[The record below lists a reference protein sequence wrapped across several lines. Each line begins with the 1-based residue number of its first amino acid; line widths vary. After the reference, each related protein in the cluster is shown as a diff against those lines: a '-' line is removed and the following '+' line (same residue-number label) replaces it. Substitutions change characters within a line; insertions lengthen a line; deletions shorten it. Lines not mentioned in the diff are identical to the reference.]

1 MTQQTTMTWQVG
13 DRVRRKADYRSGRWK
28 WGDVECEVI
37 AVRGS
42 SIVLKRVDTGEA
54 LHDGCTWW
62 GAKFDHT
69 TPEVT
74 PTEWVRLPNGTVAP
88 VQQVTAGGAK
98 QVQGEYWDPARLQAA
113 QPVAPLPEVKDA
125 DTLLRIVDAF
135 LSRKSVCDGPGG
147 QVMSEPMVTFTGQV
161 TLAEAKRLVAE
172 AEAKVKAQ
180 PMYLTIGRYA
190 LHNSVYRVQPDG
202 TTHYVGPDGEWA
214 PLGYSWPLERT
225 TNGDIYGVTEADAV
239 RQQQAR
245 RPKPAWTPQV
255 GEWVVVN
262 GVNTFARKV
271 TRIEGTR
278 HYLDYNGRE
287 GVCGFEVSEL
297 RPATDAEIA
306 EAKRIKPKAYM
317 LLKESASGCVWR
329 CMVPPSAFDCGQW
342 QLLDGWSCYS
352 GPRSQFTT
360 DHYTVLD
367 SYVVQGA
374 R

>member
-1 MTQQTTMTWQVG
+1 MT
-13 DRVRRKADYRSGRWK
+13 
-28 WGDVECEVI
+28 
-37 AVRGS
+37 
-42 SIVLKRVDTGEA
+42 
-54 LHDGCTWW
+54 
-62 GAKFDHT
+62 
-69 TPEVT
+69 
-74 PTEWVRLPNGTVAP
+74 
-88 VQQVTAGGAK
+88 
-98 QVQGEYWDPARLQAA
+98 
-113 QPVAPLPEVKDA
+113 
-125 DTLLRIVDAF
+125 
-135 LSRKSVCDGPGG
+135 
-147 QVMSEPMVTFTGQV
+147 EPMVTFEGKV
-161 TLAEAKRLVAE
+161 TLSEAKRLVAE

-214 PLGYSWPLERT
+214 PLGYPWPLERT
-225 TNGDIYGVTEADAV
+225 TNGGIYGVTEADAV

-255 GEWVVVN
+255 GEWVQHRHAWAKAQQVVAVVDDWARC
-262 GVNTFARKV
+262 GVADNAERAAIK
-271 TRIEGTR
+271 
-278 HYLDYNGRE
+278 H
-287 GVCGFEVSEL
+287 L

>member
-1 MTQQTTMTWQVG
+1 MI
-13 DRVRRKADYRSGRWK
+13 
-28 WGDVECEVI
+28 E
-37 AVRGS
+37 
-42 SIVLKRVDTGEA
+42 
-54 LHDGCTWW
+54 
-62 GAKFDHT
+62 
-69 TPEVT
+69 
-74 PTEWVRLPNGTVAP
+74 PT
-88 VQQVTAGGAK
+88 
-98 QVQGEYWDPARLQAA
+98 
-113 QPVAPLPEVKDA
+113 
-125 DTLLRIVDAF
+125 
-135 LSRKSVCDGPGG
+135 
-147 QVMSEPMVTFTGQV
+147 VTFQGVV
-161 TLAEAKRLVAE
+161 TLSEAKRLVAE
-172 AEAKVKAQ
+172 AEAAAQTVYVTLKAR
-180 PMYLTIGRYA
+180 IGDPDYA
-190 LHNSVYRVQPDG
+190 YPTVYRVQPDG

-214 PLGYSWPLERT
+214 PLGYPWPLGRT

-278 HYLDYNGRE
+278 YYLDYNGRE

-306 EAKRIKPKAYM
+306 EAKRIKTKAHM
-317 LLKESASGCVWR
+317 LLKESANGCVWR
-329 CMVPPSAFDCGQW
+329 CMVPPSAFDSGQW

-360 DHYTVLD
+360 DHYTVLG
-367 SYVVQGA
+367 SYVVKGA